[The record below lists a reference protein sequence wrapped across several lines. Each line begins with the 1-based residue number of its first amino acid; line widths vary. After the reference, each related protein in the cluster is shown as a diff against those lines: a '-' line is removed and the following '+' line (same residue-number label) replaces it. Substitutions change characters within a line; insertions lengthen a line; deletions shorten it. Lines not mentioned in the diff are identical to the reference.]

1 MRGIEGRVHS
11 PRQKTNLLHARRGRY
26 GSKVDTATIR
36 RDVRFTPNGH
46 WAHHVSIR
54 LAVYESTPE
63 SRRDLTMTAAA
74 N

>member
-1 MRGIEGRVHS
+1 MRRIEGRVHS
-11 PRQKTNLLHARRGRY
+11 RAKKQICSTPVEAATGA
-26 GSKVDTATIR
+26 KVDTATIR